1 MGKNIGIAVRHS
13 QALALRIKAGPRGE
27 NRVSRTALHSSCLG
41 LQMALGLRM
50 DLNLQLGSKETV
62 AQPQGKEDLGLSLRT
77 LSHGVKG
84 CTVNETARTP
94 GRHLGERPGQTE
106 PVSKTLKLPLIKGKS
121 LMELSGDVGVECW
134 AQGMQPSL
142 GPPTE
147 PIWATGIG

>member
-1 MGKNIGIAVRHS
+1 M
-13 QALALRIKAGPRGE
+13 ALR
-27 NRVSRTALHSSCLG
+27 
-41 LQMALGLRM
+41 LRM
-50 DLNLQLGSKETV
+50 DLNLQLGSEETA

-94 GRHLGERPGQTE
+94 GTHLEERPGQTE
-106 PVSKTLKLPLIKGKS
+106 PVSKTLKLPLIKGTN

-142 GPPTE
+142 GPLLSHGQSGPLALVERANREIRGSWRSTW
-147 PIWATGIG
+147 PFFPS